1 MKLLSKDYRTCIDSL
16 REVEPADME
25 KGTLYIL
32 AYSYANMESFRQDEM
47 RNIIDNLSTSSNPKI
62 LEYWI
67 RIGRLET
74 KKAEEIALSLSDDK
88 LLIYA
93 YMKEADDLENN
104 TKIDGSKKKQRLD
117 ELESQIEKLGDK
129 YEPKEE
135 ETVEKIDGAVQEN
148 TSTQEPQTQEPTD
161 AAQ

>member
-1 MKLLSKDYRTCIDSL
+1 MK
-16 REVEPADME
+16 
-25 KGTLYIL
+25 
-32 AYSYANMESFRQDEM
+32 
-47 RNIIDNLSTSSNPKI
+47 
-62 LEYWI
+62 YWI
-67 RIGRLET
+67 IIGKKKK
-74 KKAEEIALSLSDDK
+74 KKAEEIALSLSDDT

-135 ETVEKIDGAVQEN
+135 ETVEKIDGAVQEK

-161 AAQ
+161 TAQ

>member
-1 MKLLSKDYRTCIDSL
+1 M
-16 REVEPADME
+16 
-25 KGTLYIL
+25 
-32 AYSYANMESFRQDEM
+32 
-47 RNIIDNLSTSSNPKI
+47 
-62 LEYWI
+62 
-67 RIGRLET
+67 
-74 KKAEEIALSLSDDK
+74 DK
-88 LLIYA
+88 
-93 YMKEADDLENN
+93 NR
-104 TKIDGSKKKQRLD
+104 KIDGSKKKQRLD